1 MIRKKII
8 LLYILL
14 FLMCISSFIY
24 YNKIIYNK
32 VNIISNSSNMHEPL
46 DNKLPN
52 KIKISNSIL
61 GSTEITD
68 KFLLND
74 ILKYIRI
81 ISNSNTKSSANLS
94 TNNVISLKGTIVYL
108 NGEFDNFEIDNRL
121 LMNGNY
127 ISSNSYLISILRNM
141 LVDSLYKFNNLLN
154 ILNKDTSSIIFSN
167 SNSEFL
173 LNDSSKKKLVAN
185 FKKLKIM
192 SNNKDFLETNLNEN
206 PKFHLKIY
214 IDNKEKLTSEN
225 IILLDVYENYVII
238 QYLGDENGKNIYV
251 KGNINENF
259 YK

>member
-1 MIRKKII
+1 
-8 LLYILL
+8 
-14 FLMCISSFIY
+14 
-24 YNKIIYNK
+24 
-32 VNIISNSSNMHEPL
+32 MHEPL

-173 LNDSSKKKLVAN
+173 LNDSSKKNVSCKL
-185 FKKLKIM
+185 
-192 SNNKDFLETNLNEN
+192 
-206 PKFHLKIY
+206 
-214 IDNKEKLTSEN
+214 
-225 IILLDVYENYVII
+225 
-238 QYLGDENGKNIYV
+238 
-251 KGNINENF
+251 
-259 YK
+259 